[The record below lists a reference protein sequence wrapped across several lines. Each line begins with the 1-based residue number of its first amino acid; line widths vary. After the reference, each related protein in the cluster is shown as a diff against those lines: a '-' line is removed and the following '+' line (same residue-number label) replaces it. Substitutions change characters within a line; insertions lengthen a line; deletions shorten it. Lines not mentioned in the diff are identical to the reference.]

1 MSPVEEALRL
11 GVHVVNIATLSL
23 DGTHPSNRFTYY
35 ALPETLTNFFYITT
49 FRQSTKVK
57 EIEKNPH
64 VSFTTAPSDEK
75 NAWVGSNDAIAEI
88 LDTPIQKVSHLFED
102 QIDGWHDTVGDL
114 DSNDWVVIKITFAS
128 AMIVSQDGVSY
139 FPETEDD

>member
-1 MSPVEEALRL
+1 
-11 GVHVVNIATLSL
+11 
-23 DGTHPSNRFTYY
+23 
-35 ALPETLTNFFYITT
+35 
-49 FRQSTKVK
+49 
-57 EIEKNPH
+57 
-64 VSFTTAPSDEK
+64 
-75 NAWVGSNDAIAEI
+75 WVGSNDAIAEI
-88 LDTPIQKVSHLFED
+88 LDTPIQTVSHLFED